1 MNTRRAKIV
10 KMGRP
15 RKAVA
20 LRVARGLRL
29 DPELLGRTDE
39 AVELGY
45 AGVSSFTEAVERAL
59 ADWLRG
65 FDQSILKLMTRK
77 PAKAATKSR

>member
-15 RKAVA
+15 RKAIA

-29 DPELLGRTDE
+29 DPELLARADE
-39 AVELGY
+39 AVEMGY
-45 AGVSSFTEAVERAL
+45 AGVSSFTHAVERAL
-59 ADWLRG
+59 TAWLQE
-65 FDQSILKLMTRK
+65 FDASIMSTVASRARRRK
-77 PAKAATKSR
+77 P